1 MSTAPLFT
9 IIIPTHNRA
18 SLLNRAIESVRV
30 QSFSNWELLVVD
42 DGSSD
47 ETEFVVRSISDPRI
61 HYFKLPHGERSKAR
75 NKGVEQATGKYVCFL
90 DDDDAYKEDY
100 LLTFYNYCEYNNYPE
115 VIARIGY
122 YRVAGNKM
130 KKASLYSESRDKNP
144 VRYAAFHFC
153 GVWSLCIP
161 RIFLKDDLFPEAFP
175 HWQDTHLI
183 LRLLAR
189 HPFVQLPDYQYF
201 YHIHEGMGS
210 RKMREDIEHKL
221 AINLLPIEDLFTHYG
236 KLIHPFLPSY
246 TKKYLLS
253 KKYLEFSQ
261 VALAAQN
268 ISLSKKYFF
277 TSLQLYFSF
286 SFWKYYI
293 YLCISGLKIV
303 PKLFFKNKFNA

>member
-47 ETEFVVRSISDPRI
+47 ETEFAVRSISDPRI
-61 HYFKLPHGERSKAR
+61 HYFKLQHGERSKAR

-189 HPFVQLPDYQYF
+189 HPFVQCRKPSVVSIIASSEL
-201 YHIHEGMGS
+201 HEETRHFG
-210 RKMREDIEHKL
+210 I
-221 AINLLPIEDLFTHYG
+221 P
-236 KLIHPFLPSY
+236 
-246 TKKYLLS
+246 
-253 KKYLEFSQ
+253 
-261 VALAAQN
+261 
-268 ISLSKKYFF
+268 
-277 TSLQLYFSF
+277 
-286 SFWKYYI
+286 
-293 YLCISGLKIV
+293 
-303 PKLFFKNKFNA
+303 